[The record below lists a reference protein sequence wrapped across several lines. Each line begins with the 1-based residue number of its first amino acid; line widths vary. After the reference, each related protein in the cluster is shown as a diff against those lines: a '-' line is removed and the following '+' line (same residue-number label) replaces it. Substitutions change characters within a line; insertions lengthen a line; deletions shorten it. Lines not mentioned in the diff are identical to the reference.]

1 MHSADLPLF
10 SGAAKKEET
19 KRAAGC
25 KIDPSGRAVKI
36 HSPRRRRGGRENE
49 ELPWNKI

>member
-10 SGAAKKEET
+10 SGAAKKVKT
-19 KRAAGC
+19 KRAIGC
-25 KIDPSGRAVKI
+25 RIDPSGRAAKI
-36 HSPRRRRGGRENE
+36 RSPRRRWGGRENE

>member
-1 MHSADLPLF
+1 MYSADLPLF

-25 KIDPSGRAVKI
+25 RMKMSGRAAKI